1 MTAPREVAPAVPP
14 AGDPVLEVTGVTG
27 GYEDIQVLRG
37 VTFEVRRGELVAL
50 LGPNGHGKSTLLKAI
65 CGLHPAT
72 GGTIR
77 FEGEDITR
85 LPAHRI
91 VERGISYIAEERHL
105 FPDMTVLENLQLGAW
120 TRRAR
125 GEMARNL
132 ELVYRLFPRLEERRR
147 QPCSTLSGGESRM
160 VAIGRGL
167 MSGARLLL
175 VDEPSI
181 GLAPG
186 MKKHLYEAIA
196 RVNENGITVLLVEQ
210 EIDYALRLAG
220 RLYLLKKGAIQL
232 ERAAAEADRDQLREW
247 YF

>member
-1 MTAPREVAPAVPP
+1 VTAARDATPAQPVAQAPM
-14 AGDPVLEVTGVTG
+14 LEIRDVTG

-37 VTFEVRRGELVAL
+37 VTFEVRPREIVAL

-72 GGTIR
+72 GGAIV
-77 FEGEDITR
+77 FEGEDITAV
-85 LPAHRI
+85 PAHRI
-91 VERGISYIAEERHL
+91 VERGIAYIAEERHL
-105 FPDMTVLENLQLGAW
+105 FADMTVLENLQLGAW
-120 TRRAR
+120 TKRAR
-125 GEMARNL
+125 KNQARSLEMVF
-132 ELVYRLFPRLEERRR
+132 ELFPRLQERQR
-147 QPCSTLSGGESRM
+147 QACYTLSGGESRM

-186 MKKHLYEAIA
+186 MKKALYGAISQ
-196 RVNENGITVLLVEQ
+196 VNQTGITVLLVEQ
-210 EIDYALRLAG
+210 EIDYALRLSQ
-220 RLYLLKKGAIQL
+220 RMYLLKKGAIQL
-232 ERAAAEADRDQLREW
+232 ETATAEADRDQLREW